1 MTVKDAIAK
10 RRSIR
15 KYTDQPVL
23 RELLLE
29 LIDAARL
36 SPSGCNS
43 QPWRFKLVTDRAD
56 IEWLGG
62 PATAGQRWVGR
73 AGAVIVCC
81 VDTSAYLCDSRASLR
96 ALREAGLMS
105 DEFASDVD
113 RSYLKPAEA
122 GPPGILKGAA
132 ALNLAIAMSAM
143 MLRAVEL
150 GLGTTW
156 IGRLEEAMVKER
168 LGLPQGLGV
177 VALLAVGHPAEDPAA
192 RPRKSLEEILL

>member
-1 MTVKDAIAK
+1 MTVQEAIAN

-15 KYTDQPVL
+15 KFTAQPVT

-29 LIDAARL
+29 LIEAARL

-43 QPWRFKLVTDRAD
+43 QPWRFRLVTDRQD

-62 PATAGQRWVGR
+62 PATAGQRWVGK

-81 VDTSAYLCDSRASLR
+81 VDTSAYLCDSRATIR
-96 ALREAGLMS
+96 ALREAGLMTP
-105 DEFASDVD
+105 EFAQDVD
-113 RSYLKPAEA
+113 ESYLKPAES
-122 GPPGILKGAA
+122 GPSELLRSAA
-132 ALNLAIAMSAM
+132 SLNLAIAMSAM

-156 IGRLEEAMVKER
+156 IGRLEEGLIRER
-168 LGLPQGLGV
+168 LNLPGELGV
-177 VALLAVGHPAEDPAA
+177 AALMAVGHPAEAPAP
-192 RPRKSLEEILL
+192 RPRKPLEEILV